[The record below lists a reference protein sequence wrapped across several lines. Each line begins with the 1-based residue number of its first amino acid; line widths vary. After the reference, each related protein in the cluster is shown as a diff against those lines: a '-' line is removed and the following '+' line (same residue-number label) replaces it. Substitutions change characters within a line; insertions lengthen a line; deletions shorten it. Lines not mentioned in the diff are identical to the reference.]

1 MDKIRVIIAEN
12 DEKQRTELVQCL
24 RSYPCFHIAGETA
37 DGGEAV
43 RMVLEHKP
51 QLLICNMILH
61 TYDAPAILEELRLR
75 NASMPKTIVISS
87 VAMENYIAKAFAK
100 GADEYLL
107 KPVNTAL
114 MLRRICE
121 LLECPDLLQRQP
133 EGEAARTAQAE
144 PEATG
149 EERLYQAVSAL
160 FLRIGLPAHLTGFR
174 YAQEA
179 VMMLVDDPSL
189 LKNRTKVLYPAI
201 GERNHTTSFCVER
214 AIRHIINLT
223 WDRGIAARYEKEH
236 GQSSRLHLPA
246 DRPTSGEFIALIAE
260 YVRPRRRSLPV
271 NVQGR

>member
-24 RSYPCFHIAGETA
+24 SAYPCFHIAGETA

-51 QLLICNMILH
+51 QLLICNMILE
-61 TYDAPAILEELRLR
+61 T
-75 NASMPKTIVISS
+75 
-87 VAMENYIAKAFAK
+87 YIAKAFAK

-121 LLECPDLLQRQP
+121 LLECPDLLHRQP
-133 EGEAARTAQAE
+133 EGEAVPGEKAE
-144 PEATG
+144 LETTG
-149 EERLYQAVSAL
+149 EERLYQTVSAL

-179 VMMLVDDPSL
+179 VMMLVEDPSL
-189 LKNRTKVLYPAI
+189 MKNRTKVLYPAI
-201 GERNHTTSFCVER
+201 GERNNTTSFCVER
-214 AIRHIINLT
+214 AIRHIINQT

-236 GQSSRLHLPA
+236 GQNSRLHLPA

-260 YVRPRRRSLPV
+260 YVRPRRRSTPA
-271 NVQGR
+271 NSQGR